1 MNGKGSK
8 PRPFSVKYDQYSE
21 NWDNI
26 FNQKN
31 VIVPLKTLD
40 NGDQYIEIPEK
51 MLKSLGWKE
60 GDDIEWAEL
69 EDGKFK
75 LKKKK

>member
-8 PRPFSVKYDQYSE
+8 PRPFSVKYDQYCE

-31 VIVPLKTLD
+31 IIVPLKTLD

>member
-8 PRPFSVKYDQYSE
+8 SRPFSVKYDQYSK

-31 VIVPLKTLD
+31 IIVPLKTLD

>member
-1 MNGKGSK
+1 MNGKGTK
-8 PRPFSVKYDQYSE
+8 PRPISVKYNQYSE

-31 VIVPLKTLD
+31 IIVPLKTLD

-60 GDDIEWAEL
+60 GDDIEWTEL